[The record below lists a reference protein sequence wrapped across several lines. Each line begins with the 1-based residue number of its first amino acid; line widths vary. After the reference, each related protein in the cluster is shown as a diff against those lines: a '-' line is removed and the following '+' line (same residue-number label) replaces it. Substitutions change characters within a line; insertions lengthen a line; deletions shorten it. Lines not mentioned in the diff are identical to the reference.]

1 MNRPEADPDEGAY
14 VSTPQGIFTASG
26 VWFSATE
33 EALRRYAEVLFD
45 HVPLAVLLRRAER
58 WLHSAQALAVWM
70 LPLLLLVLPPLAAAG
85 AALTLFIGWK
95 VLSPSFVSRVGAAVL
110 RVLERPVV
118 QGLFYVFML
127 SIIAAQAQYA
137 ALGVGIAGFVLL
149 RWGLVERALHPL
161 VRRLWRSLYALPVPD
176 QVLRAFM
183 MRAAMRHGVSLP
195 QLDRMEHRLFD
206 LWYRHEQ

>member
-26 VWFSATE
+26 VWFAATE
-33 EALRRYAEVLFD
+33 EALQRYAADLFER
-45 HVPLAVLLRRAER
+45 VPLPVLLRRAER
-58 WLHSAQALAVWM
+58 WLHSAQALAVWV
-70 LPLLLLVLPPLAAAG
+70 LPFVLLVLPPLAAAG
-85 AALTLFIGWK
+85 VALTLFIGWK

-110 RVLERPVV
+110 GVLGRPVV

-127 SIIAAQAQYA
+127 SILAAQARYA

-149 RWGLVERALHPL
+149 RWGLIERVVHPL
-161 VRRLWRSLYALPVPD
+161 MRRLWRSLYALPVPD

-183 MRAAMRHGVSLP
+183 LRAAMRNGVGLP
-195 QLDRMEHRLFD
+195 
-206 LWYRHEQ
+206 